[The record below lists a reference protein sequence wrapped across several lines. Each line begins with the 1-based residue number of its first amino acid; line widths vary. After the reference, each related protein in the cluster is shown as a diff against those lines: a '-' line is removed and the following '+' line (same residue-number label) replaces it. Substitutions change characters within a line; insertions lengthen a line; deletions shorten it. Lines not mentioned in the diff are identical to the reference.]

1 MLLILILAHQSHA
14 LAQQRK
20 MGHVLIEGKVYVND
34 RGIPNAFV
42 NIYLRDKQ
50 FTHTFSGVH
59 GTFKV
64 NLPFNH
70 KFRIEIGKQGLV
82 SKQFIIN
89 TELPSGVRD
98 DQIYVFNLQLDLFPP
113 FEEVDMSLL
122 FEPMA
127 YIGYDHLTG
136 SFGFD
141 LEAAEEKVRK
151 VQALQKEIETIL
163 AIKARLFRLEF
174 NNAEVAFMRMQYTL
188 ALDDYK
194 KALRVY
200 PPNTAHLYI
209 DVTYIRDQIATIE
222 ALLAERKM
230 QERNKALKQQLD
242 VARNRADNAL
252 RQKLYDDAAENYRK
266 VLLLKPDDRHAQIRL
281 DTIIA
286 IVSRDIIVN
295 FRDYPSL
302 LRAGSEIKLPLAR
315 LGASLKKGN
324 YLIIKVK
331 RESETEGK
339 MVIRYGNEKERGGNF
354 SISDIPAGQFREH
367 YIRLGTSYQ
376 WSRMDVAWISIS
388 VEDCDISLGDIR
400 LSRTE

>member
-1 MLLILILAHQSHA
+1 MFLLLFLASQFHGTAQS
-14 LAQQRK
+14 RK

-42 NIYLRDKQ
+42 NIFLRDKA
-50 FTHTFSGVH
+50 FTHTYSGVN

-64 NLPFNH
+64 TLPFNH

-82 SKQFIIN
+82 NKQFIIN
-89 TELPSGVRD
+89 TEIPSGVRD

-122 FEPMA
+122 YEPMA

-141 LEAAEEKVRK
+141 LEAAEDKVRK

-174 NNAEVAFMRMQYTL
+174 SNAEVAYMRMQYTL

-200 PPNTAHLYI
+200 PSNTAHLYI
-209 DVTYIRDQIATIE
+209 DVTYIKDQIATIE
-222 ALLAERKM
+222 ALLAERRM

-242 VARNRADNAL
+242 VARNRAANAF
-252 RQKLYDDAAENYRK
+252 RQKLYDEASENYRK
-266 VLLLKPDDRHAQIRL
+266 VLGLKPDDRHARTRL
-281 DTIIA
+281 DTIKA
-286 IVSRDIIVN
+286 IVNRDIIIN
-295 FRDYPSL
+295 FSDYPPVM
-302 LRAGSEIKLPLAR
+302 RAGTEIKLPLAR

-324 YLIIKVK
+324 YLIINL
-331 RESETEGK
+331 RRDSESEGK
-339 MVIRYGNEKERGGNF
+339 VVIRYGNDKERGGNF
-354 SISDIPAGQFREH
+354 VITDTPSGQFREH

-376 WSRMDVAWISIS
+376 WSRMDAAWISIS
-388 VEDCDISLGDIR
+388 AEGCDIGLGDIR